1 MTASLAESSFPA
13 VSPIANEMAP
23 IPGGIIWLS
32 LPIPELARSAR
43 VLNFDFL
50 NDLNAHIADIPVRL
64 A

>member
-1 MTASLAESSFPA
+1 
-13 VSPIANEMAP
+13 MAP